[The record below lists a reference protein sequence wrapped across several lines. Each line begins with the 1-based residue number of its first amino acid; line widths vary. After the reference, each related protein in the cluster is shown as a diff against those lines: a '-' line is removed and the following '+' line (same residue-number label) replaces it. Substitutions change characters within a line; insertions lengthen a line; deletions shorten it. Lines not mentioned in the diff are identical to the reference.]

1 MYFDKRG
8 MVATALVLSI
18 LLSVSPIS
26 SHSQYSVTQTTDTFQ
41 PSAVVWSDDF
51 ENETLTLN
59 QWLFLGYNN
68 TIGGECVP
76 NITVHN
82 GMLYSTGPEI
92 NHMFHN
98 STTNTGTWS
107 LDVFLEDGFRYIQIG
122 FLAKYNFYPYIVAGP
137 EGYIVYLFSNIDII
151 HFTLAYWVPDMAG
164 SYPEDIDTFSFNKTS
179 GWVHI
184 DITRHPD
191 GNLCVYLNRTLRL
204 QALDTHWNTSEYF
217 WLETEVDS
225 DAIFDNVTVSDT
237 VDIDKASPRWTEPLL
252 DHTIQEGDDFRYSLH
267 ATDYSGLDTWWLNDT
282 AHFAVDDAGVVTNV
296 TSLQAGNYSVEV
308 FVNDTLGNVLSGIFT
323 LRVIGTSTST
333 TDGTALQMMTIIA
346 LGVSIGSLGVMAVMA
361 VLIVQYRRRTS
372 LT

>member
-1 MYFDKRG
+1 MYFEKHG
-8 MVATALVLSI
+8 IFAIALALSI
-18 LLSVSPIS
+18 LLLVSSTS
-26 SHSQYSVTQTTDTFQ
+26 SYSQHSLIQNTDTFQ
-41 PSAVVWSDDF
+41 PSAVVWFDDF
-51 ENETLTLN
+51 ENETMTFN
-59 QWLFLGYNN
+59 QWILQGYN
-68 TIGGECVP
+68 TTYGGECIP
-76 NITVHN
+76 NITVSN

-98 STTNTGTWS
+98 STTTTGTWS

-122 FLAKYNFYPYIVAGP
+122 FFAKYNFDPYMVAGP

-164 SYPEDIDTFSFNKTS
+164 SYPEDIDTFSFNRTS

-191 GNLCVYLNRTLRL
+191 GNLCVYLNGTLRL

-225 DAIFDNVTVSDT
+225 DVIFDNITVSDT
-237 VDIDKASPRWTEPLL
+237 IDIDKASPHWTEPLL
-252 DHTIQEGDDFRYSLH
+252 DHTIQEGDDFRYHLH
-267 ATDYSGLDTWWLNDT
+267 ATDYSGLDTWWVNDT
-282 AHFAVDDAGVVTNV
+282 AHFAVDDAGVVTNM
-296 TSLQAGNYSVEV
+296 TFLQAGTYSVEV

-323 LRVIGTSTST
+323 LRVIGSSTST
-333 TDGTALQMMTIIA
+333 TDGSSLQEIA
-346 LGVSIGSLGVMAVMA
+346 ILGISIGSLGVIALMII
-361 VLIVQYRRRTS
+361 LIVHHKRRTS